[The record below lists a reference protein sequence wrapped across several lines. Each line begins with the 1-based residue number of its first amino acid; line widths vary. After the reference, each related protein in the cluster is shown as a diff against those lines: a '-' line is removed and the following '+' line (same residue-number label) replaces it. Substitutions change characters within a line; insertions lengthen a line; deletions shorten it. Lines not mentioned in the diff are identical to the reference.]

1 MPRPAQREKSHS
13 LWSII
18 KEAIGKDLSKVCL
31 PVYFNE
37 PLSALQ
43 KSSEDLEY
51 CELLDK
57 VSLHIHFLSAAGLNS
72 YMHSIMDI
80 MLDCLCLTA
89 SVH

>member
-1 MPRPAQREKSHS
+1 MPKPRQQEKTHS

-57 VSLHIHFLSAAGLNS
+57 VILSQSLLSRQ
-72 YMHSIMDI
+72 
-80 MLDCLCLTA
+80 LT
-89 SVH
+89 SL